1 LKSEANQIGFFQ
13 AGKEKI
19 SKRKPQKKIRWAFFI
34 VQRRTV
40 KKLFFM
46 KNFSERPSH
55 FLGIRNS
62 GKREKRLQKM
72 LLCTNRK

>member
-55 FLGIRNS
+55 F
-62 GKREKRLQKM
+62 
-72 LLCTNRK
+72 